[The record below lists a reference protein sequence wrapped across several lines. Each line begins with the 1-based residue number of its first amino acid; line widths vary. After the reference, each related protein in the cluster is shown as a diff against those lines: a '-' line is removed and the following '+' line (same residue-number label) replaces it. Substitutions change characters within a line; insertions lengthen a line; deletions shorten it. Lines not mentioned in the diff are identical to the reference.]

1 MNRPAGRGLIVAAC
15 GVACGG
21 RSWRRGLVGALS
33 CVVVAVTGGCLGRTI
48 EIDPVDLP
56 GGAGG
61 ATTMDWSDWGLTL
74 SRAVVGD
81 KVDYARVLADR
92 GPLERFLSLVSRVGP
107 SSTPGQFPT
116 RESRLAY
123 AMNCYNATILRSML
137 EFAKDGKAPS
147 EVPRRLERLHRYR
160 IDGRHA
166 FPADLRRRA
175 EALADGDWRVRFGM
189 CDGRRTGPPLSRRVF
204 LGDLLDA
211 QLNQVC
217 RSALSSSQMVRI
229 EHGERKR
236 LLVWRGLYEIKTRL
250 VRDYEARLGARQAD
264 LLNVLLEWSDRPRRE
279 ALNGAVGYEIAR
291 LAVDDRP
298 NALDP
303 VPEQGDGLLSVL
315 KSVGSFSF
323 LRP

>member
-1 MNRPAGRGLIVAAC
+1 MNRPARRGAIIVAG
-15 GVACGG
+15 GVAFGE
-21 RSWRRGLVGALS
+21 RRRRRGLFVALLCVALS
-33 CVVVAVTGGCLGRTI
+33 VTGGCLGRTI
-48 EIDPVDLP
+48 EFEPADLP
-56 GGAGG
+56 GGAGEV
-61 ATTMDWSDWGLTL
+61 AAMDWSDWGLTL

-81 KVDYARVLADR
+81 KVDYARVLANR
-92 GPLERFLSLVSRVGP
+92 EPLDRFLSLVSVVGP
-107 SSTPGQFPT
+107 ESTPRLFPT
-116 RESRLAY
+116 HASRLAY
-123 AMNCYNATILRSML
+123 ALNCYNATILHSVL

-147 EVPRRLERLHRYR
+147 EVPPRLERLHRYR

-166 FPADLRRRA
+166 FPADLRRRS
-175 EALADGDWRVRFGM
+175 EALAGGDWRVRFGM
-189 CDGRRTGPPLSRRVF
+189 CDGRRTGPPLPRRVF

-217 RSALSSSQMVRI
+217 RSALSSPEVVRI

-236 LLVWRGLYEIKTRL
+236 LLVWRGMYEIKNRL
-250 VRDYEARLGARQAD
+250 VQDYEARLGARDAD
-264 LLNVLLEWSDRPRRE
+264 LLNVLIEWSDRARRE
-279 ALNGAVGYEIAR
+279 ALNSAVGYEIAR

-303 VPEQGDGLLSVL
+303 VPEQGGDLLSIF